1 MTLEEVHAVCNTKRS
16 TRNKRS
22 TSSQP
27 DNRSTSPQ
35 PGPSSAKQSKL
46 SEPGTD
52 SSFQTIFPPLSR
64 LAKFYSKGKSIV
76 CQH

>member
-22 TSSQP
+22 SIPQP
-27 DNRSTSPQ
+27 NNRSTSPQ

-52 SSFQTIFPPLSR
+52 ASPPLSR